1 MVNKRMFQN
10 IQKLKKQGITKIK
23 FSRDL
28 KLDMKTVAK
37 YYSMS
42 AEEYLELKNDS
53 MYRAKIFTL
62 FTDEIIFV
70 YKSNNFQLLNVA
82 AIYDYLEDKNPLD
95 F

>member
-10 IQKLKKQGITKIK
+10 IQKLKKQGVTKSKI
-23 FSRDL
+23 SRDL